1 MKNATYGEEND
12 GTLQFCLLSVAKI
25 MQRCMNTQQHRLTSI
40 ISESQEPG
48 HALLQRDD
56 SMQLA

>member
-25 MQRCMNTQQHRLTSI
+25 MQRCMNTQQHRLTIDHFRIAGTGTRS
-40 ISESQEPG
+40 
-48 HALLQRDD
+48 A
-56 SMQLA
+56 AA